1 MTTESIRDIK
11 PTLVQYNLSDV
22 FAAVSAELESV
33 EAAHTEAT
41 AKGVKAEENYA
52 MGILGHQLDKLKEA
66 KGILEA
72 WQKRGVQTLETDAP
86 FTDGSLTNTDVSAMA
101 TAQIT
106 SGRIKPAAPKAFPS
120 VH

>member
-22 FAAVSAELESV
+22 FAGVSAELDSV
-33 EAAHTEAT
+33 EAEHTQAVSDGI
-41 AKGVKAEENYA
+41 KVEENYA
-52 MGILGHQLDKLKEA
+52 MGMLSHKLDKLKEA

-101 TAQIT
+101 AAQIT
-106 SGRIKPAAPKAFPS
+106 SGRIKPAAPKVFPS